1 MKDISQKDIENSLK
15 LISSVAGDFEVE
27 NKSFVLGKN
36 DFVIVGGPCRV
47 ESVEQMETIAKTIK
61 DNNLKFMRAGAFKGA
76 TFPGSPPGLGEEG
89 LKILKEISDK
99 YGLINVS
106 EVMEISQIE
115 LASRY
120 IDVFQIGAR
129 NMQNYDLLRE
139 IGKSQKPV
147 LLKRHH
153 GASLRD
159 FLGAAEW
166 LLHYGCRDLILCERG
181 IAAPHT
187 HHPNA
192 RWLLD
197 VQIVPAIKRFC
208 RFPIVL
214 DVSHSCG
221 VREFVP
227 SLTTAAAGS
236 GADGVM
242 IEIHPFPDQS
252 KSDKEQTIDL
262 ETFTK
267 LTEKVKKITSILD
280 KKVI

>member
-1 MKDISQKDIENSLK
+1 MKDISQKDIENNLK
-15 LISSVAGDFEVE
+15 LVVSSDGEFKVE
-27 NKSFVLGKN
+27 NKNFSLGK
-36 DFVIVGGPCRV
+36 DGFIVISGPCRV
-47 ESVEQMETIAKTIK
+47 ESAEQVETIAKTIK
-61 DNNLKFMRAGAFKGA
+61 DNNLRFLRAGAFKGA
-76 TFPGSPPGLGEEG
+76 TFPGAHPGLGEEG
-89 LKILKEISDK
+89 LKILKEITDK

-115 LASRY
+115 LAARY
-120 IDVFQIGAR
+120 IDIFQIGAR

-166 LLHYGCRDLILCERG
+166 LFHYGCRDLILCERG
-181 IAAPHT
+181 VVAPHT
-187 HHPNA
+187 HDPNA

-197 VQIVPAIKRFC
+197 IQIVPAIKRFC
-208 RFPIVL
+208 QVPIVL

-262 ETFTK
+262 EEFSR
-267 LTEKVKKITSILD
+267 LIDKVKKIANILE
-280 KKVI
+280 KKVV